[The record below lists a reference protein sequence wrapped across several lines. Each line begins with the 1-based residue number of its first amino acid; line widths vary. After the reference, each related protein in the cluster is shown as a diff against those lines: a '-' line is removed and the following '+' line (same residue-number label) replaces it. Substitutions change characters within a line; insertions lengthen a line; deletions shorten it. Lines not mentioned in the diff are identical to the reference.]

1 MARTALIVKTE
12 RRKRYIANAL
22 AAGVKPKFSTRVVNR
37 CRLTGRRHGYLRKFE
52 MSRIAFRELASRNEI
67 PGVRKASW

>member
-1 MARTALIVKTE
+1 MAKTSSIVKAE

-22 AAGVKPKFSTRVVNR
+22 AAGATPRHAIRQINR
-37 CRLTGRRHGYLRKFE
+37 CQLCGRRHGFMRKFG
-52 MSRIAFRELASRNEI
+52 MCRICFRQLASRNEI